1 MTLLFVGTFLL
12 LVLFVVSGMN
22 KIANFDGTVKM
33 LHSKLLFKS
42 FPFKSFPFKSFSKL
56 IAQLSI
62 FGVILLFTFGSL
74 FLLYA
79 TFMEDKEI
87 NINKKIRENNNNRN
101 IFIFVVSMFIL
112 FMVLATALFHNPIVD
127 PSQKIHF
134 LKNLAIT
141 GGFVLL
147 LNNAL

>member
-12 LVLFVVSGMN
+12 LVLFMASGVN
-22 KIANFDGTVKM
+22 KIANFDETVKM
-33 LHSKLLFKS
+33 LHSKPLFNLFPFNS
-42 FPFKSFPFKSFSKL
+42 FPKL

-74 FLLYA
+74 FLLYV
-79 TFMEDKEI
+79 TFMEDKER
-87 NINKKIRENNNNRN
+87 NINKKIRENNNNFN
-101 IFIFVVSMFIL
+101 IRHLFIFVVSMFL
-112 FMVLATALFHNPIVD
+112 VFMVLATALFHNPLID
-127 PSQKIHF
+127 SSQKIHF
-134 LKNLAIT
+134 MKNLAIT

>member
-1 MTLLFVGTFLL
+1 MTLLFVGTVYL
-12 LVLFVVSGMN
+12 LVLFMASGVN

-33 LHSKLLFKS
+33 LHSKPLFNS
-42 FPFKSFPFKSFSKL
+42 FPFNSFPKL

-79 TFMEDKEI
+79 TFMEDKER
-87 NINKKIRENNNNRN
+87 NLNKKITENNNFNIRN
-101 IFIFVVSMFIL
+101 IFIFVVSMFL
-112 FMVLATALFHNPIVD
+112 VFMVLATALFHNPLSD

-134 LKNLAIT
+134 MKNLAIT

>member
-12 LVLFVVSGMN
+12 LVLFMASGVN

-33 LHSKLLFKS
+33 LHSKPLFNL
-42 FPFKSFPFKSFSKL
+42 FPKL

-112 FMVLATALFHNPIVD
+112 FMVLATALFHNPISD

-134 LKNLAIT
+134 REKLAIT

>member
-12 LVLFVVSGMN
+12 LVLFMASGVN

-33 LHSKLLFKS
+33 LHSKPLFNL
-42 FPFKSFPFKSFSKL
+42 FPKL

-79 TFMEDKEI
+79 TFMEDKER
-87 NINKKIRENNNNRN
+87 NINKKITENNSNFSNRHL
-101 IFIFVVSMFIL
+101 FIFVVSMFL
-112 FMVLATALFHNPIVD
+112 VFMVLATALFHNPLID

-134 LKNLAIT
+134 MKNLAIT